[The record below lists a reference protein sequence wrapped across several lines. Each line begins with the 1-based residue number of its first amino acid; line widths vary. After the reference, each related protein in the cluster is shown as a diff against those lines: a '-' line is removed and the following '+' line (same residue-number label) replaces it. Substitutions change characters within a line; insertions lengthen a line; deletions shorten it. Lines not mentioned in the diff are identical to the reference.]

1 MPRTLLVLCLAL
13 VAAACGG
20 GSADTTAPPEPSVL
34 LATTAD
40 AMHATS
46 GARFDLIRMGEPVF
60 IDTGGLFEFN
70 EAIGSYSPPAAAA
83 VRIQAS
89 AFGLTTEVDA
99 VSVDGDA
106 WYTHPVTGAW
116 ERLPVTFGFDPVA
129 LFDPEDGWRPLLT
142 QDLSDITMSEAEYDG
157 NTVWKITGTTA
168 PERLEVITA
177 GLVADQAVEMTLFID
192 KATSHVLEA
201 SFTSQMGEGT
211 TDWTLRLYDFG
222 SEFDIQLPE
231 AAQ

>member
-1 MPRTLLVLCLAL
+1 MPRTVLIFLLAL
-13 VAAACGG
+13 SFTACSGG
-20 GSADTTAPPEPSVL
+20 DESTAIPEPDQL
-34 LATTAD
+34 LATVAD

-46 GARFDLIRMGEPVF
+46 GARFDLIRAGEPVF
-60 IDTGGLFEFN
+60 IDSGGLFVFN

-83 VRIQAS
+83 VRIQAA
-89 AFGLTTEVDA
+89 AFGLVTEVDA

-129 LFDPEDGWRPLLT
+129 LFDPTDGWRPLLT
-142 QDLSDITMSEAEYDG
+142 RDLSDIKLVEGEYEG
-157 NTVWKITGTTA
+157 KSVWMVTGTTA

-192 KATSHVLEA
+192 KKTNHVLET
-201 SFTSQMGEGT
+201 SFTSQNGEGT

-231 AAQ
+231 AAK